1 MSDSA
6 AGRRNVI
13 INGDLDVAQRGT
25 DFPDPGEGYT
35 VDRFYYE
42 RESESSARFGIS
54 RVADAPSAADC
65 GGKCLHSLK
74 ISCSTPSSV
83 GPDHYAAIYYYVE
96 GYDVRALV
104 GAATTLSFWVKGNQ
118 PGTYCVALRNGDL
131 SRSFVT
137 EYTVDTAETWKRV
150 VVTLPLEEL
159 ALDAASNEGKFTNG
173 RGLAI
178 TWTLFAGEDRHTM
191 TAGAWVPE
199 KVMATANQQNLAASV
214 GDSLQLARVQ
224 LESGDVAT
232 TFEPRAFS
240 DELNLCR
247 RYYEKSF
254 AHDVTPADFA
264 ANDRSRSVV
273 VATSLEAERI
283 YTTEV
288 RFAVPKR
295 TPPPVIVFYSGDLSG
310 TGGAGLWEFYDEGW
324 KVSDTT
330 YDWGR
335 TENGFSAFLEKPGAF
350 EANRSYLVF
359 GNWSVDT
366 EL

>member
-74 ISCSTPSSV
+74 ISCSTPSFV

-199 KVMATANQQNLAASV
+199 KVMATANQQNLAASA